1 MLPMA
6 PGPSAQNQQAFHG
19 HGHRGTMWDE
29 AAMQGVHSDSTFLN
43 PGARQVAFISVAL
56 FLWQCILHRTITMA
70 AMVAIC

>member
-1 MLPMA
+1 
-6 PGPSAQNQQAFHG
+6 
-19 HGHRGTMWDE
+19 MWDE